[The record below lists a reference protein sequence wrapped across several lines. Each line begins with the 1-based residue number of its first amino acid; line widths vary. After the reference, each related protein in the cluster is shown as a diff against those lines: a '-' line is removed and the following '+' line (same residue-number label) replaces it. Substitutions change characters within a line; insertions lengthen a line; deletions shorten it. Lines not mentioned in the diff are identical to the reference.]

1 VEQKPMA
8 IHDDDRT
15 EAQRLKD
22 LPPDSQ
28 FRQEAER
35 LAKLS
40 ARERMEA
47 LAVHW
52 RIADD
57 GRLSRATRDY
67 ARNVAETLELLTALN
82 LPSIKEE
89 VRSGSLP
96 GFARLA
102 RKRAGHGWT

>member
-1 VEQKPMA
+1 MTS
-8 IHDDDRT
+8 HDDDRA
-15 EAQRLKD
+15 EANRLKE

-40 ARERMEA
+40 ARHRKEA

-57 GRLSRATRDY
+57 ERYTTSTRNY
-67 ARNVAETLELLTALN
+67 ARYVAETLEALIREI
-82 LPSIKEE
+82 LP
-89 VRSGSLP
+89 P
-96 GFARLA
+96 T
-102 RKRAGHGWT
+102 KRRPKSKK

>member
-1 VEQKPMA
+1 MKE
-8 IHDDDRT
+8 
-15 EAQRLKD
+15 

-40 ARERMEA
+40 AHERKKA

-52 RIADD
+52 HIADD
-57 GRLSRATRDY
+57 GQLFQATRDY

-96 GFARLA
+96 GLPDLPQARWPCMDLNCL
-102 RKRAGHGWT
+102 